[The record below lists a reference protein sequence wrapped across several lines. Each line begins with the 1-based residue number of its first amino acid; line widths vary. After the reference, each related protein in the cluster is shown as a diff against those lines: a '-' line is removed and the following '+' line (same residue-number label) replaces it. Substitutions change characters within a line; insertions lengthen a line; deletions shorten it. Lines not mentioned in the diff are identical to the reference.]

1 VTTTTGALTTRWW
14 TVLGFV
20 GSVVA
25 VLAGS
30 FDRPGP
36 GRWLVGA
43 VAVGDPGNVV
53 RDAGFGVASIVCLS
67 GISLLGVSWVRVV
80 SRWRS
85 ADVLTSGGT
94 TGAALGTVALWALP
108 FAVGPVLFSAD
119 VFSYAAQGQIVGAGL
134 DPYRNAASDLPVNS
148 PVIDLIAPIWTSSPS
163 PYGPLW
169 SRISGWA
176 AQFGEGDPFLTVTVL
191 RVVALTSVVVMAW
204 AVTRLAQRSPTPA
217 AVVLATVGNP
227 LVLIHLVSGAHNEAL
242 MLALLLTA
250 VVVARFN
257 STGNSTAPTKRWPR
271 AMGALVVIGA
281 AVAVKAPAVVGAVAM
296 GWSLF
301 ARPDSTTGWQQRL
314 RGLAVAGLI
323 SGASLAIITWVTG
336 LGWGWV
342 TTLTTPGPS
351 RAITAP
357 VRGLGFA
364 LAQLTG
370 PLGHLTTNSEVTAI
384 TGPVGAILTLSA
396 AGAVLWWRRESP
408 IVELT
413 GWLSLAVVLFGPSL
427 YPWYIITPVVF
438 VGLSLGAASP
448 TSAGDDWRWRMIAL
462 TSIILSVAQLP
473 SGASVIYLLGAVG
486 PWASALLWVALVAY
500 GATTRPDGHES
511 SNHATI

>member
-1 VTTTTGALTTRWW
+1 
-14 TVLGFV
+14 
-20 GSVVA
+20 
-25 VLAGS
+25 
-30 FDRPGP
+30 
-36 GRWLVGA
+36 
-43 VAVGDPGNVV
+43 
-53 RDAGFGVASIVCLS
+53 
-67 GISLLGVSWVRVV
+67 
-80 SRWRS
+80 
-85 ADVLTSGGT
+85 
-94 TGAALGTVALWALP
+94 
-108 FAVGPVLFSAD
+108 
-119 VFSYAAQGQIVGAGL
+119 
-134 DPYRNAASDLPVNS
+134 
-148 PVIDLIAPIWTSSPS
+148 
-163 PYGPLW
+163 
-169 SRISGWA
+169 
-176 AQFGEGDPFLTVTVL
+176 
-191 RVVALTSVVVMAW
+191 
-204 AVTRLAQRSPTPA
+204 
-217 AVVLATVGNP
+217 
-227 LVLIHLVSGAHNEAL
+227 
-242 MLALLLTA
+242 
-250 VVVARFN
+250 
-257 STGNSTAPTKRWPR
+257 
-271 AMGALVVIGA
+271 
-281 AVAVKAPAVVGAVAM
+281 
-296 GWSLF
+296 
-301 ARPDSTTGWQQRL
+301 
-314 RGLAVAGLI
+314 VAGLI